1 MLLSGLAVFYIHS
14 VRLEGWTDRRS
25 KNLEFRKI
33 WEFESKSGGHP
44 AHQQPPD
51 ELCQSLQHWL
61 PPDVLVNWEE
71 QSQGQA
77 QDS

>member
-1 MLLSGLAVFYIHS
+1 M
-14 VRLEGWTDRRS
+14 
-25 KNLEFRKI
+25 EFRKI
-33 WEFESKSGGHP
+33 WEFDYKSGSHP

-51 ELCQSLQHWL
+51 ELCQLLQHCL

-71 QSQGQA
+71 QSQGQT